1 MGAEIRI
8 GTSGW
13 HYKHWRG
20 PFYPERFPAAKMLDF
35 YIERFDTVELNNT
48 FYRLPPE
55 CGVCAWRASTPDHFL
70 FAVKGSR
77 FLTHMKKLKD
87 PELGLERFFERVDLL
102 GSKLGPIL
110 FQLPPFW
117 DLDIERLD
125 VFLRALP
132 RGGRYAFEFRNPTW
146 HVRPVYDSLARQDAA
161 FCPFDLA
168 GYQSPVEI
176 TASWTYIRLHGP
188 GGPYQGSYSD
198 EALAGW
204 ARRIE
209 KWRKRLN
216 AVFVYFDNDMA
227 GFAPANAA
235 TLKRLTGPA
244 RRKSPELS
252 K

>member
-35 YIERFDTVELNNT
+35 YKERFDTIELNNT

-55 CGVCAWRASTPDHFL
+55 RGVCAWRDSTPDYFL

-102 GSKLGPIL
+102 GPKLGPIL

-117 DLDIERLD
+117 DLDLERLD

-132 RGGRYAFEFRNPTW
+132 RRGRYAFEFRNPTW
-146 HVRPVYDSLARQDAA
+146 HVRPVYDLLTRHDAA
-161 FCPFDLA
+161 FCP
-168 GYQSPVEI
+168 
-176 TASWTYIRLHGP
+176 
-188 GGPYQGSYSD
+188 
-198 EALAGW
+198 
-204 ARRIE
+204 
-209 KWRKRLN
+209 
-216 AVFVYFDNDMA
+216 
-227 GFAPANAA
+227 
-235 TLKRLTGPA
+235 
-244 RRKSPELS
+244 
-252 K
+252 